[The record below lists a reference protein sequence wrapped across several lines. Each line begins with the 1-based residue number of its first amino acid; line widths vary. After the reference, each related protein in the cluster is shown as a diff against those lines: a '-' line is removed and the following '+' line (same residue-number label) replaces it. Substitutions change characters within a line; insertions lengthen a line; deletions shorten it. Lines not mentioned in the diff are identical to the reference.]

1 MHRITLGL
9 LAFLLV
15 FVPATASVA
24 QQRDRLPEAPLRDCG
39 YVCVFAQSTDPV
51 QDLDRS
57 AQVGKRPSQRAS
69 APSQMPFSQVIP
81 PNFAGTDWVSLTDF

>member
-1 MHRITLGL
+1 MHRIALGL
-9 LAFLLV
+9 LAFLV
-15 FVPATASVA
+15 VSAPATPTIA

-39 YVCVFAQSTDPV
+39 YVCVFASTNPV

-57 AQVGKRPSQRAS
+57 AQVGKQPSQRAS
-69 APSQMPFSQVIP
+69 APPQMPFSQVIP